1 MPEFNQKKVFETLNT
16 ILEMELAGVVRYNHY
31 SFMIYGHAR
40 IPITKWLRE
49 LAQESMLHAQEAG
62 ELITTLGGHPSLG
75 IGPLLETE
83 KHDID
88 DILRESLEH
97 ETAALDAYELLL
109 DLVNGKSVL
118 LEEFSRKR
126 IYEETL
132 HIAEVDKMLRRP
144 GDIEPAEGPDVR

>member
-1 MPEFNQKKVFETLNT
+1 MAEFDQKKVFETLNT

-31 SFMIYGHAR
+31 SFMIYGHSR
-40 IPITKWLRE
+40 IPITGWLRG
-49 LAQESMLHAQEAG
+49 LANESMIHAQEAG
-62 ELITTLGGHPSLG
+62 ELITSLGGHPSLG
-75 IGPLLETE
+75 IGPLLETH
-83 KHDID
+83 KHNID
-88 DILRESLEH
+88 DILKESIEH

-109 DLVNGKSVL
+109 DLVAGKSIL

-144 GDIEPAEGPDVR
+144 GDIKPAEGPIVK

>member
-1 MPEFNQKKVFETLNT
+1 MPDFDQKKVFETLNT

-62 ELITTLGGHPSLG
+62 ELITTLGAHPSLG

-109 DLVNGKSVL
+109 DLVTGKSVL

-144 GDIEPAEGPDVR
+144 GDIEPAEGPTVR